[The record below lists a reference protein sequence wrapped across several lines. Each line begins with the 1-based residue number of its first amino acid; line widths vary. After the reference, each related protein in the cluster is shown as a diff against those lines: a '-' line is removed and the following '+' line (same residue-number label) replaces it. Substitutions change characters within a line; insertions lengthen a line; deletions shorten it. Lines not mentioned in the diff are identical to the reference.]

1 MRTKVRQ
8 QDDLSPMCL
17 SISSKT
23 FNLIILRLLL
33 LFFPLG
39 ITGPFTLLSHSFRQT
54 TLNEDVLVTYLF
66 GFGVFRCSTVDMGS
80 SN

>member
-8 QDDLSPMCL
+8 QENLSPMCL
-17 SISSKT
+17 SILPKT
-23 FNLIILRLLL
+23 FNLIILRL
-33 LFFPLG
+33 FFFFPPLG
-39 ITGPFTLLSHSFRQT
+39 ITGPFTLLSYSFRHT